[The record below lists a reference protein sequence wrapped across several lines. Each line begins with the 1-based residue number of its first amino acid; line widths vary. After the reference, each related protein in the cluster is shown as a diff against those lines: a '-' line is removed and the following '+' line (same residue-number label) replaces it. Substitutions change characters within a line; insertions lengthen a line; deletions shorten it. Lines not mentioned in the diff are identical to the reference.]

1 MCVCVCVCAFACVRA
16 CVCVRLRACV
26 HACVSVGDTAPNPNA
41 VPPVFPETIL
51 SPAAGPPTETETT
64 CVSDEAPEP
73 SSI

>member
-1 MCVCVCVCAFACVRA
+1 MCAFACVRA